1 MMLVGRC
8 SAIHRKR
15 YQAGGLHLPYSDA
28 VLVVLGTRTRCGLTM
43 DLTRLWTQYR
53 EELASD
59 PLLVLAFSAALLA
72 LATTPLAFAVLGRLQ
87 WFKARRGRVLQRP
100 EFSSI
105 VVAMLLAMG
114 IPAIFAALVLKSRSF
129 DHNRYEFDPNRT
141 WSVLEQGRGFQN
153 LKEADA
159 AVKEEMQ
166 RLAFERKTLVEN
178 VKKLDEAML
187 ALRNVANT
195 SQLVAQRLPSVLQS
209 LSGVRKSVGLDGPQ
223 QLLDYTAPPV
233 DLRALGTSGQ
243 AVSSTGTGIAAATT
257 PAPAITAAVA
267 SPAPSVSGGL
277 SPAEIKAE
285 LAAVPEPQKAIAA
298 MLPLAELPPEWT
310 VAKSGD
316 RHLETFNADNLY
328 EKIDGRAESFIQYS
342 VKGMAYA
349 FYHPTGDPSN
359 ELQVYIFEMAD
370 QLKAMGKYGSE
381 KPEEFT
387 PTVIGSEG
395 YTSAG
400 SLLFYSGR
408 YYTQIVSTLDD
419 AKFAAFALELAK
431 RVADR
436 QKPGGAAAPSPGT
449 ARIVAPVATN
459 AKTTGPAVGSPSS
472 SNLSDTAPKTAVE
485 ATDANSTSVSKPTE
499 TSPAALFAL
508 LPAQNRQGDAKYV
521 AQDVFGYSFFADVF
535 MADYKTGD
543 ATWQGFLRPYRNVE
557 EAKAVLEKYIDG
569 VKKDGAEVKRLSV
582 PGADEMVSSTNIGLT
597 DFVFR
602 KGNTLAGANGA
613 TSAAPAETFSRY
625 LAKSLPTAVPSLDSA
640 N

>member
-1 MMLVGRC
+1 MNLT
-8 SAIHRKR
+8 
-15 YQAGGLHLPYSDA
+15 GLWA
-28 VLVVLGTRTRCGLTM
+28 
-43 DLTRLWTQYR
+43 QFR

-59 PLLVLAFSAALLA
+59 PLMVLALSAALVA
-72 LATTPLAFAVLGRLQ
+72 LATTPLAFAILGRFE
-87 WFKARRGRVLQRP
+87 WFKARRGRILQRP
-100 EFSSI
+100 EFWSI
-105 VVAMLLAMG
+105 VVAMLLVMG

-141 WSVLEQGRGFQN
+141 WSVLEQGRGFQS

-159 AVKEEMQ
+159 AVKQEME
-166 RLAFERKTLVEN
+166 RLALERKNLVEN

-233 DLRALGTSGQ
+233 DLRALTLNGQ
-243 AVSSTGTGIAAATT
+243 TVSSTGTPVAPATV
-257 PAPAITAAVA
+257 PAPAITAAIA
-267 SPAPSVSGGL
+267 SPAPSTTGGL

-285 LAAVPEPQKAIAA
+285 LSTVPEPQRPIAA
-298 MLPLAELPPEWT
+298 MLPLAELPLEWT

-328 EKIDGRAESFIQYS
+328 EKIDGRAESFIQYG

-359 ELQVYIFEMAD
+359 ELQLYIFEMAD
-370 QLKAMGKYGSE
+370 PLKALGKYGSE

-387 PTVIGSEG
+387 PAAVGSEG
-395 YTSAG
+395 YMSAG
-400 SLLFYSGR
+400 SLLFHAGR
-408 YYTQIVSTLDD
+408 YYTQIVSTQDD

-436 QKPGGAAAPSPGT
+436 QKPGAVSAPSPETAAAITPAVTNARTTRPAASTPNSPNPAAAAP
-449 ARIVAPVATN
+449 
-459 AKTTGPAVGSPSS
+459 TT
-472 SNLSDTAPKTAVE
+472 
-485 ATDANSTSVSKPTE
+485 TDASIAGNGKPASKLTE

-521 AQDVFGYSFFADVF
+521 AQDVFGYSFFSDVF

-543 ATWQGFLRPYRNVE
+543 ATWQGFLRPYRNTE
-557 EAKAVLEKYIDG
+557 EAKAVLDKYIDG
-569 VKKDGAEVKRLSV
+569 VKKDGAEIKRLAV
-582 PGADEMVSSTNIGLT
+582 QGADEMVISTNIGLT

-613 TSAAPAETFSRY
+613 THAAPAEVFTRN
-625 LAKSLPTAVPSLDSA
+625 LAKSLPSTVPALDSA